1 VQLWI
6 FSVLCILY
14 KGNHRLCRFSCLL
27 LGLIC
32 LRLVHIASSACTSFI
47 WLNNSQ
53 QSGDN
58 TEMFIC
64 TFVYDLVVFLMLS
77 LFLELAKPCSAVTVA
92 YVFDADALV
101 ILLGNALSELP
112 GHMITV

>member
-1 VQLWI
+1 
-6 FSVLCILY
+6 
-14 KGNHRLCRFSCLL
+14 
-27 LGLIC
+27 
-32 LRLVHIASSACTSFI
+32 
-47 WLNNSQ
+47 
-53 QSGDN
+53 
-58 TEMFIC
+58 MFIC